1 MLTNKGLNFVAP
13 PKKIEHL
20 KFLLQFELLFRD
32 IKPNSESSV
41 DLTSAKAR
49 LQDTAFISYSAFNK
63 DNYLPS
69 NLSKDEFD
77 SLCKLKIENSL
88 VIQKTDKGNII
99 VILDKDCYLKSVEKL
114 LKDFYKFKNIPLA
127 PDKDLNYII
136 NFEKRVTDLL
146 KKRKNKVTLS
156 EETNNKLRPVGSKPG
171 KLYGSAK
178 VHKPL
183 INGLP
188 SLRPILSGI
197 GTPNMQTSK
206 IFNSPSV

>member
-1 MLTNKGLNFVAP
+1 MLTNKGPNFVAP

-20 KFLLQFELLFRD
+20 KFLLPFELLFRD

-41 DLTSAKAR
+41 DLTSAKAC

-146 KKRKNKVTLS
+146 KKRKNKITIS
-156 EETNNKLRPVGSKPG
+156 EETNNKLRPVGSKAG
-171 KLYGSAK
+171 KLYRSAK
-178 VHKPL
+178 VHQPF

-188 SLRPILSGI
+188 LLRPILSEF
-197 GTPNMQTSK
+197 GTPNIQTSK
-206 IFNSPSV
+206 IFSSPSV